1 MTASGNGKSPNG
13 KAPLADWATSPRWR
27 GIERPYTAEDV
38 ERLRGPVRVEHT
50 LAQLGA

>member
-1 MTASGNGKSPNG
+1 MTASRNGKSPNG
-13 KAPLADWATSPRWR
+13 HAPLADWATSPRWD

-50 LAQLGA
+50 LARL